1 MCCFPS
7 ETTAIKK
14 PPCFDADYTALA
26 LLQSTEC
33 SSQTTIRLYKRA
45 EWIGG
50 KKVKKD
56 QTIRWAVEC
65 VDEKVG
71 GCCHCHRLGQSEGSW
86 AIDVLI
92 QSLQW
97 TPCCRGNGCW
107 GNSTWARHKE
117 VAAATK
123 RKSPLIDWRIGHV
136 DSPVVGGMRCITLEL
151 RHFTQAHTRW
161 WCQFSWDFLFFS
173 KCSHKVDLFRQGV
186 DTHTRTVQ
194 SSRFNF
200 RVSNFPSVG
209 NGETKAIRVE
219 MRQWK
224 QQIKS
229 KQSSWMERLNKH
241 PPWQAASFWRFE

>member
-161 WCQFSWDFLFFS
+161 WCQFSWDFLFFQNAATKS
-173 KCSHKVDLFRQGV
+173 IYSVKVL
-186 DTHTRTVQ
+186 THTHAQFNRVV
-194 SSRFNF
+194 SISESRI
-200 RVSNFPSVG
+200 SPAL
-209 NGETKAIRVE
+209 E
-219 MRQWK
+219 
-224 QQIKS
+224 
-229 KQSSWMERLNKH
+229 MERQKQFEWKWDSENNK
-241 PPWQAASFWRFE
+241 

>member
-161 WCQFSWDFLFFS
+161 WCQFSWDFLFFKMQPQS
-173 KCSHKVDLFRQGV
+173 RFIPSRCWH
-186 DTHTRTVQ
+186 THTHSSIESFQFQSLEFPQRWKWRDKINSSGNETVK
-194 SSRFNF
+194 
-200 RVSNFPSVG
+200 
-209 NGETKAIRVE
+209 TT
-219 MRQWK
+219 
-224 QQIKS
+224 
-229 KQSSWMERLNKH
+229 NKK
-241 PPWQAASFWRFE
+241 